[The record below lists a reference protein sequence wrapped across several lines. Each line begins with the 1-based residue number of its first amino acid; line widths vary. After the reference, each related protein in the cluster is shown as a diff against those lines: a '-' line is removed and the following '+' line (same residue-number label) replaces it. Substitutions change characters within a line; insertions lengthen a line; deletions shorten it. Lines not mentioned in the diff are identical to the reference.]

1 MAALHITAENFES
14 EVLKSDVP
22 VLVDFWADWCMP
34 CKMLAPVIE
43 ELANE
48 VTNAKI
54 CKVNIDEAPEL
65 TAQYRVMSVPTLVV
79 FKNGEVALR
88 NSGVISKEEILD
100 MLNV

>member
-34 CKMLAPVIE
+34 CKMLAPVLE

-54 CKVNIDEAPEL
+54 CKINIDEAPEL

>member
-34 CKMLAPVIE
+34 CKMLAPVLE

-54 CKVNIDEAPEL
+54 CKINIDEAPEL

-79 FKNGEVALR
+79 FKNGEAALR